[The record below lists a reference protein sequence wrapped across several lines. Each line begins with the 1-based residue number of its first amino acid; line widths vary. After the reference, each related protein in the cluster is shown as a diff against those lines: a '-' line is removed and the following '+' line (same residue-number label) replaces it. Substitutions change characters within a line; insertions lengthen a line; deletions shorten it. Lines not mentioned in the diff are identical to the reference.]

1 MPAEAGLDE
10 RAVSFS
16 KGCYPGQEPVARL
29 HYRGHPNRGV
39 RGLVVL
45 RRGAARRPR
54 RRWCFGEKQVGRVTS
69 PAVSPRYGSI
79 ALAVLRREV
88 PDGAEVDA
96 GGVAGVV
103 KGLPFGA
110 TIA

>member
-10 RAVSFS
+10 RAISFT

-29 HYRGHPNRGV
+29 HYRGHANRGV
-39 RGLVVL
+39 RGLAFAATRGRG
-45 RRGAARRPR
+45 RRRRCVSARRRSAASPRPPCR
-54 RRWCFGEKQVGRVTS
+54 RRH
-69 PAVSPRYGSI
+69 GSI

-96 GGVAGVV
+96 GGVAGAV
-103 KGLPFGA
+103 KALPFGA
-110 TIA
+110 AMA